1 MALVAEKRLYETP
14 QGEIVE
20 ELEGAGSLFCAEGT
34 ELSGPEADRYSA
46 FMGKKAKKEEQKLK
60 KAEQKEA
67 EAVEDKG
74 GEQAENKGVQHVVS
88 RAAHGSE
95 RRGQ

>member
-1 MALVAEKRLYETP
+1 MALVTEKRLYETP

-46 FMGKKAKKEEQKLK
+46 FMKRAAKVKEAPEEAK
-60 KAEQKEA
+60 KAEP
-67 EAVEDKG
+67 VEDKG
-74 GEQAENKGVQHVVS
+74 GEQAEDKGVQHGGIVS
-88 RAAHGSE
+88 RAGSK
-95 RRGQ
+95 RRGL